1 MRRAREFYKPRGE
14 GVYLHVYNHTVV
26 LENDKRPLGELEKT
40 KLFNTFK
47 RYLVK
52 YNIQVIALVV
62 LDNHFHALVYCPVE
76 KFSQKA
82 AWKAYNKFHNTG
94 KYKIPIEDI
103 RIKAVVQHSN
113 NISEL
118 MREVQREF
126 SVWYNQTRD
135 YKRRGALW
143 EDRFKSQLIQ
153 SSAYLWGCLKYI
165 EMNPVRANIVENA
178 EDYNFSTFGQ
188 WHNQSEHPL
197 KENFITHILC
207 YVDDTASMEN
217 FKEYMAGQLKLMKMY
232 DHSKELQSLGEIEE
246 VNKIREEIR
255 KTRIKEDPALKI
267 TLFEHFDWQSK
278 TVIGSDDFI
287 KLKYRQWAQGRKPT

>member
-1 MRRAREFYKPRGE
+1 MRFQRGFYKPGSE

-26 LENDKRPLGELEKT
+26 MENDKYPLGEIEKT

-47 RYLVK
+47 RYLPK
-52 YNIQVIALVV
+52 YNIKLISLVV
-62 LDNHFHALVYCPVE
+62 LDNHFHTLVYCPAE
-76 KFSQKA
+76 KLSQHD

-94 KYKIPIEDI
+94 KYKVPLNDK
-103 RIKAVVQHSN
+103 RINAVVEHSN

-126 SVWYNQTRD
+126 SVWFNQTRH

-143 EDRFKSQLIQ
+143 EDRFKSQLIE

-197 KENFITHILC
+197 QENFIQHILKFI
-207 YVDDTASMEN
+207 DDSVSMDR
-217 FKEYMAGQLKLMKMY
+217 FKQYMTGQLKLMKMY
-232 DHSKELQSLGEIEE
+232 DHSKELQSQGEIEE
-246 VNKIREEIR
+246 AKKIREEIR
-255 KTRIKEDPALKI
+255 KARIKEDPALKI
-267 TLFEHFDWQSK
+267 TLFEHFDWESK
-278 TVIGSDDFI
+278 KVIGSDEFI
-287 KLKYRQWAQGRKPT
+287 QKKYRQWVQGRKPT